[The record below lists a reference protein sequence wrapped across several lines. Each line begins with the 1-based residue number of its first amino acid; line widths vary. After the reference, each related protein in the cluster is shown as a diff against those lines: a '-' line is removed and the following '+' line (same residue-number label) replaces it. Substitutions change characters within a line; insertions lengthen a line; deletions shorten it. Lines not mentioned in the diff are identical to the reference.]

1 MLIRALEEEPSLI
14 VPGGEGHCVP
24 RKVLI
29 HTKSSLMLGVL
40 LCSFYNHFSFKE
52 GFRFTLGL
60 GWVGTNTN
68 GSVKTCPQEGRAAF
82 AASRTSGY

>member
-40 LCSFYNHFSFKE
+40 LCSFYNHLSFKE
-52 GFRFTLGL
+52 GF
-60 GWVGTNTN
+60 
-68 GSVKTCPQEGRAAF
+68 KEGRVRGGRKALSPAWWPAALWW
-82 AASRTSGY
+82 AGASSVLG